1 MNIYKIYDIDNLGN
15 INIKKPIVHSD
26 KYTVFD
32 LFIEKYSSVLI
43 CTSKLQINYINNQ
56 AICLKDNNN
65 FIEKL
70 DILLNN
76 IKNRLIKNENYKD
89 IFLKKK
95 YHSLIYNNSL
105 KINNISQKD
114 ICVYNLEGSKIS
126 YDSLLCC
133 DNIACILYIKNCWL
147 NDNRFGFTIKIS
159 QIQRKEPLNLSSNLF
174 MKSTSSSSSLPPPP
188 PPPPP
193 PISLNKRTNNFNKR
207 TIFINKNEQTDTEKY
222 PNTIV
227 RPSLHEILR
236 SKNKLRKTNNL

>member
-1 MNIYKIYDIDNLGN
+1 MNLYKIYDIDEVTN
-15 INIKKPIVHSD
+15 INIKKPIVHYD

-32 LFIEKYSSVLI
+32 LCLDKSNCVLI

-70 DILLNN
+70 SIILDN
-76 IKNRLIKNENYKD
+76 IKNRLLKNRIYKNT
-89 IFLKKK
+89 FFKKK

-114 ICVYNLEGSKIS
+114 ICVYNSEGYKMS
-126 YDSLLCC
+126 YNSLLCC
-133 DNIACILYIKNCWL
+133 DNVVCILYIKNCWI
-147 NDNRFGFTIKIS
+147 NETYFGFTIKIS
-159 QIQRKEPLNLSSNLF
+159 QIQRREPLNLSTNLF
-174 MKSTSSSSSLPPPP
+174 VKPLLIPPPPPPLPPPP
-188 PPPPP
+188 PPH
-193 PISLNKRTNNFNKR
+193 LTNKQNTNNFNKR
-207 TIFINKNEQTDTEKY
+207 TLFINKNEHENTEKY